1 MAEPAAELEAALA
14 ATAAA
19 LDAADAEGAAEAS
32 ARAARACA
40 ALDAAGARLDPDLLT
55 RLSGLQ
61 ARCQATA
68 GQALARLGGELQ
80 GVARSSRAVAAYR
93 R

>member
-1 MAEPAAELEAALA
+1 VADAAAELEAALA

-40 ALDAAGARLDPDLLT
+40 ALEAAGARLPPDQLS
-55 RLSGLQ
+55 RLSALQ
-61 ARCQATA
+61 GRCQATA
-68 GQALARLGGELQ
+68 GQAMARLGVELA
-80 GVARSSRAVAAYR
+80 GAARSSRAVAAYTR
-93 R
+93 